1 MLKYYMKVILAAMM
15 SLHIVSAQKIK
26 YLKHMLHFKYL
37 LNLKHLLD
45 DTLSERLILMLTEDH
60 RKIPIFLERSGPLMG
75 YANNNTLLY

>member
-1 MLKYYMKVILAAMM
+1 MKVILAAMM

-45 DTLSERLILMLTEDH
+45 DTLSERLILMLRIIEKFPYFSKDLVH
-60 RKIPIFLERSGPLMG
+60 
-75 YANNNTLLY
+75 

>member
-45 DTLSERLILMLTEDH
+45 DTLSERLILMLRIIEKFPYFSKDLVH
-60 RKIPIFLERSGPLMG
+60 
-75 YANNNTLLY
+75 